1 MDDDDDEE
9 KRIVL
14 SPLLQKLQQ
23 IKTLKERLAN
33 GDKLEVEQ
41 LDKIKREAELAEE
54 LENLR
59 LWREEEDG
67 ERFLL
72 YFSTKTT
79 IC

>member
-59 LWREEEDG
+59 L
-67 ERFLL
+67 
-72 YFSTKTT
+72 
-79 IC
+79 